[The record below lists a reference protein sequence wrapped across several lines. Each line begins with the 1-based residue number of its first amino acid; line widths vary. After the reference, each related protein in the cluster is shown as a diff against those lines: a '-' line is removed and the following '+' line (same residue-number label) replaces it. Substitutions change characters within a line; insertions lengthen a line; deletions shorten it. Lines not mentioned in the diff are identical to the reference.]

1 MMLLV
6 FSITGFL
13 CKRYLKIPACLRV
26 MLLERWMLNFNLGV
40 IWSSEI
46 LQDVAIYSYPDECDY
61 LVQKNV
67 TSRI

>member
-13 CKRYLKIPACLRV
+13 CKHYLKIPACLRL

-46 LQDVAIYSYPDECDY
+46 LQDVAIYSYPDERDY